1 MNNIALQVD
10 TLEDFLKQAI
20 RSVLR
25 ESEHQKWDERFSA
38 KEQKQLHSIK
48 LKMKARK
55 PLAED
60 ELQLAAHAGL
70 IPRSQSFVWRAEF
83 LDSLK
88 RSELQLKKG
97 STKHAASV
105 EELSPLLQIE
115 D

>member
-1 MNNIALQVD
+1 MNNFAFEID
-10 TLEDFLKQAI
+10 TLEDMLKQAL
-20 RSVLR
+20 RSVMR

-38 KEQKQLHSIK
+38 KEQKQLQSIK
-48 LKMKARK
+48 QKMKVRK
-55 PLAED
+55 PLAEN

-83 LDSLK
+83 LNSLK

-105 EELSPLLQIE
+105 EELSSLLQIE